1 MVHSGYEATAVN
13 DTLKS
18 PLKALKVFLRGPNT
32 SGPMAPEVPFHY
44 EDEQA
49 TKPHLVIHEEK
60 VEKQKEKQ
68 VA

>member
-32 SGPMAPEVPFHY
+32 DGPMAPEVPFHY
-44 EDEQA
+44 SDEQTA
-49 TKPHLVIHEEK
+49 KPHLVIHEEK
-60 VEKQKEKQ
+60 SDKEKEKQ